1 MEMETDTES
10 EIFIAIPFYAD
21 SWQAGQRRM
30 PSIGYKR
37 VVTAIRVCVCMYR
50 EAGAWYVS
58 QRQCNRSI
66 EQRSSTSKSH
76 NWLVQGV
83 AISLST
89 KEKPI
94 GKLLCRKYLRLSNW
108 WIECVLM
115 LVLFMLL
122 LNAADTHTCRSCMQH
137 TLQRCNWIVTA
148 GQLKMLSQNAINMQI
163 GQ

>member
-1 MEMETDTES
+1 MEMETDTESES

-37 VVTAIRVCVCMYR
+37 VVTAIRVCMYTYR
-50 EAGAWYVS
+50 EAGAWHVS

-108 WIECVLM
+108 WIECVLI
-115 LVLFMLL
+115 LVLLCL
-122 LNAADTHTCRSCMQH
+122 CYWMQH
-137 TLQRCNWIVTA
+137 SHTRVAVACNIHYNVVIESW
-148 GQLKMLSQNAINMQI
+148 LLDN
-163 GQ
+163 